1 MLEKILCTLAAVAGL
16 ALGTVAHSQQYPT
29 RPVRVVLG
37 FPAGGP
43 TDAAGRIIA
52 QSLAASLGQTFIID
66 NRPGADGAIGAE
78 VVAKAAPDG
87 HTLLLASGSN
97 IAGVPA
103 MRKSPPYDPVRDF
116 VPVSFVGW
124 SSLLLVIH
132 PGVPAKTL
140 GELITHARANP
151 GKLIVAAANPPT
163 IFTMAQVKASANVD
177 FLNVTYKGDANALP
191 DLLSGRVHVMSGG
204 TNLLLPYVK
213 DGRLRA
219 VAALTRTRTKPAPDV
234 PTIVEAG
241 VPNFSIYGWFAYFAP
256 AKTPVAIVERLDR
269 EVGAVLKRP
278 DIQAQFEKI
287 GLETGGPSRQEL
299 PAFVKDQI
307 VSWAKAARD
316 SGLQPQ

>member
-16 ALGTVAHSQQYPT
+16 ALATVAHSQQYPT

-52 QSLAASLGQTFIID
+52 QSLSSSLGQTVIID

-87 HTLLLASGSN
+87 HTLLLAGGSN

-103 MRKSPPYDPVRDF
+103 MRKNPPYNPVTDF
-116 VPVSFVGW
+116 VPVAFVGW
-124 SSLLLVIH
+124 NSLLLVIH
-132 PGVPAKTL
+132 AGVPAKTL
-140 GELITHARANP
+140 GELIAHARANP
-151 GKLIVAAANPPT
+151 GKLVVAAANPPT
-163 IFTMAQVKASANVD
+163 IFTMAQIRVATNVD

-191 DLLSGRVHVMSGG
+191 DLLSGRVHVLSGG

-241 VPNFSIYGWFAYFAP
+241 IPNFSIYGWFAFFAP
-256 AKTPVAIVERLDR
+256 AKTPLRIVERL
-269 EVGAVLKRP
+269 EGEINVVLKRP

-316 SGLQPQ
+316 SGMQPQ